1 MTNISV
7 RLPDQLLHKVD
18 TLAHELHLPRAEY
31 VRKAL
36 EVMNTE
42 VLKQRRRERL
52 MEVSHRVRKES
63 MKINREFSGI
73 EHDPAV

>member
-7 RLPDQLLHKVD
+7 RLPEKLLHNVD
-18 TLAHELHLPRAEY
+18 KLAQELHLPRAEY

-36 EVMNTE
+36 EVMNSE
-42 VLKQRRRERL
+42 VSKQRRRTRL

-63 MKINREFSGI
+63 MKINREFSEI